1 MVKKFGRALIAL
13 CLLGGISTAAQAHVT
28 ECDWVAGH
36 TTMPERQA
44 PGVPPNAIR
53 WKGAI
58 FACERDLAAD
68 PTNIHLMYTL
78 GHALYYNHPW
88 QDRKRSIELIRAA
101 ADKGHS
107 QSHFVL
113 GLFYSS
119 GELGEI
125 LPQNWCE
132 GAKHH
137 LIAARWGRYASLISY
152 SRWALKGRYDNCK
165 EPVEWQEVAGFL
177 DLARGA
183 AQYDWYDGL
192 LIDDLEEQLATRLK
206 SAKK

>member
-1 MVKKFGRALIAL
+1 MRKSWCVSAAVL
-13 CLLGGISTAAQAHVT
+13 LLGGLASPAFAHIT

-36 TTMPERQA
+36 TTMPERQT
-44 PGVPPNAIR
+44 PGVPPKLIR

-68 PTNIHLMYTL
+68 PQNAHLMYTL
-78 GHALYYNHPW
+78 GHALYFDHPW

-101 ADKGHS
+101 ANQGHS
-107 QSHFVL
+107 QAHFVL

-119 GELGEI
+119 GELGEV

-152 SRWALKGRYDNCK
+152 SRWALKGRYEQCK
-165 EPVEWQEVAGFL
+165 EPVDWNEVAGFL
-177 DLARGA
+177 DLAKGS

-192 LIDDLEEQLATRLK
+192 LIEDLEEQLA
-206 SAKK
+206 KKIKR